1 MRLASVAAMMMFVA
15 AAWSQSASTTS
26 GTTGDGR
33 AEQIIQALDLR
44 PIPKESGLRGV
55 IGRTLPE
62 TLVEGKPMAVQSR
75 NYFML
80 TRALPVRF
88 LHRQD
93 SEETHILVE
102 GGTVDVYV
110 FCNNG
115 HAEQQTMTHAFTKD
129 DEPIAV
135 VPPGCWQA
143 EVLRDGADFALMVST
158 QAPEWR
164 SDRERVGAG
173 TDWIRRYV
181 GKADWAS
188 EAFLRKLIGG
198 NLE

>member
-1 MRLASVAAMMMFVA
+1 VV
-15 AAWSQSASTTS
+15 
-26 GTTGDGR
+26 GTPGDGR
-33 AEQIIQALDLR
+33 AEEIIKALDLR

-88 LHRQD
+88 VHRLE

-115 HAEQQTMTHAFTKD
+115 RAEKQTMTHAFTKD

-135 VPPGCWQA
+135 VPPGCFQA
-143 EVLRDGADFALMVST
+143 EVLRPEADFALMVST

-164 SDRERVGAG
+164 SDRERVGG
-173 TDWIRRYV
+173 GPEWVRRYV
-181 GKADWAS
+181 GKAEWATG
-188 EAFLRKLIGG
+188 EFLRKLVGP
-198 NLE
+198 NWE